1 MTPRILILLLAALL
15 SLGLVT
21 AGCGD
26 DSDDTDEAAEE
37 AEETALTPDEA
48 IGEIALVRKGI
59 EEGLAAYEAGDA
71 ATAETLV
78 GDAYLEHFELVEP
91 PLEEADEELNEEL
104 EVLIRETLTG
114 AIAAGEPV
122 KDVEKLVDEANS
134 GLDEAEA
141 ALSGSGGASG

>member
-1 MTPRILILLLAALL
+1 LNLRMLFMLLTAFLA
-15 SLGLVT
+15 LGLLG

-37 AEETALTPDEA
+37 AEEAALTPEQA
-48 IGEIALVRKGI
+48 IEEIALVRKGI
-59 EEGLAAYEAGDA
+59 DEGVTAYEKGDA
-71 ATAETLV
+71 ATAEEAVT
-78 GDAYLEHFELVEP
+78 DAYLEHFEFVEP

-122 KDVEKLVDEANS
+122 KDIEKLADEADR

-141 ALSGSGGASG
+141 ALSGSGGSSG

>member
-1 MTPRILILLLAALL
+1 
-15 SLGLVT
+15 VT
-21 AGCGD
+21 A
-26 DSDDTDEAAEE
+26 
-37 AEETALTPDEA
+37 
-48 IGEIALVRKGI
+48 
-59 EEGLAAYEAGDA
+59 YEKGDA
-71 ATAETLV
+71 ATAEEAVT
-78 GDAYLEHFELVEP
+78 DAYLEHFEFVEP

-122 KDVEKLVDEANS
+122 KDIEKLADEADR